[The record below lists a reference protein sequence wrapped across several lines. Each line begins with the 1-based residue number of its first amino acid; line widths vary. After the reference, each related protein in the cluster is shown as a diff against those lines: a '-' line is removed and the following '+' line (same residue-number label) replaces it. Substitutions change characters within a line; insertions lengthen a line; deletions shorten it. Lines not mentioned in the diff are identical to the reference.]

1 VIARVERLLL
11 VVTPMAA
18 MATVAL
24 GLRLGATSAVRAAV
38 VSGAP
43 ASGAGTGLAWPMVAF
58 DEDQGIRTP
67 VSLPDVEVVA
77 RQGGVEARWHGGTNE
92 DGAAEVLLP
101 FTTPEVHLEIHAGKA
116 LLAEGDASPPP
127 MLVRTVPASSW
138 ASFSRRDG
146 DVVLDVAVLGQRVAT
161 GFPASLWV
169 RATDSVIHAPVAG
182 ADIEPEADSSFVPAA
197 AHVATDARGWA
208 HVLATPVGH
217 AVGIVLHATTKNG
230 RTGVWA
236 GGLYVSPG
244 AAELALAER
253 VAPGEGPAIDV
264 IVPTL
269 RTVAYVEV
277 DDAHGRAWATAVPVR
292 GGAGEMPRVTVRA
305 PPLAPGLYWA
315 VEAGDPAGT
324 SQLGPGSVARPF
336 FVAGSDAAALA
347 FGTDAEACTPP
358 SDPHDAAR
366 VVSVCLA
373 LAAATPVPRWTALEG
388 FTMHHA
394 RDAQKR
400 ARGLAIGLGAI
411 ALAVILE
418 TLLLL
423 KAAVSSRARLQAA
436 EAEAGEGG
444 AGGGRLVSRRW
455 NIGIALLV
463 ALMGFALMG
472 ALLARTP

>member
-1 VIARVERLLL
+1 
-11 VVTPMAA
+11 
-18 MATVAL
+18 
-24 GLRLGATSAVRAAV
+24 
-38 VSGAP
+38 
-43 ASGAGTGLAWPMVAF
+43 
-58 DEDQGIRTP
+58 
-67 VSLPDVEVVA
+67 
-77 RQGGVEARWHGGTNE
+77 
-92 DGAAEVLLP
+92 
-101 FTTPEVHLEIHAGKA
+101 
-116 LLAEGDASPPP
+116 